1 MGECAYPCPMCLALP
16 CSPVPPGATPVW
28 HPCAV
33 HSLRRSL
40 LHPEIFIF
48 VFVTFQNLSN
58 LPLTCSRL
66 IRTGSIAQQPHP
78 RPTKS
83 PWSIRAS
90 VCTPLL
96 PGTNGDRIMP
106 LRRALALPRHR
117 IVRLSPLQLDVSV
130 YVSTRAFHERCGVV
144 LTLSLSQRPPC
155 PQ

>member
-1 MGECAYPCPMCLALP
+1 MGECAYPCPVCLARQ

-40 LHPEIFIF
+40 LHPELFIL

-83 PWSIRAS
+83 PWSIRTS

-96 PGTNGDRIMP
+96 PATSGYRTMP
-106 LRRALALPRHR
+106 LRRALALPPR
-117 IVRLSPLQLDVSV
+117 RLMRLARLQLDVSV
-130 YVSTRAFHERCGVV
+130 YVSIRAFHERYGVV
-144 LTLSLSQRPPC
+144 LTLSLSQP
-155 PQ
+155 